1 MLRGKFLSWW
11 QISFCRGDVSS
22 RDTKLAIAALL
33 GAALLWA
40 RNASAG
46 IVMNPASKNLR
57 AFLYA
62 IRRSEHLASDVASGM
77 DYWTF
82 YGGSRFLSSH
92 DHPALTGEKSG
103 VRLPD
108 QMCINAGFAPGCVS
122 TAAGAYQ
129 INVPTWREFRR
140 AGGWGP
146 ELTDFS
152 PESQDEAARRIIA
165 RENALSAVEAG
176 DWETALQLVGNRW
189 ASLPTSTSGQGG
201 RTFAQFAEYLYT
213 ALGMLDGGIDVDI
226 A

>member
-1 MLRGKFLSWW
+1 M
-11 QISFCRGDVSS
+11 SS
-22 RDTKLAIAALL
+22 RDTKLIVAALF
-33 GAALLWA
+33 GAALLWSK
-40 RNASAG
+40 NATAG
-46 IVMNPASKNLR
+46 VFSMSPNLR

-62 IRRSEHLASDVASGM
+62 IRRSEHTAADVESGI

-82 YGGSRFLSSH
+82 YGGSRFLSAH

-129 INVPTWREFRR
+129 INVPTWREFRA
-140 AGGWGP
+140 AGAWGP

-152 PESQDEAARRIIA
+152 ESSQDEAARRIIV
-165 RENALSAVEAG
+165 REGAIDAVESG
-176 DWETALQLVGNRW
+176 DWDTALVLVGNRW

-201 RTFAQFAEYLYT
+201 RTYAQFA
-213 ALGMLDGGIDVDI
+213 DFIDEGLRRG
-226 A
+226 

>member
-1 MLRGKFLSWW
+1 M
-11 QISFCRGDVSS
+11 
-22 RDTKLAIAALL
+22 AALF

-46 IVMNPASKNLR
+46 IVMKPASRNLR

-62 IRRSEHLASDVASGM
+62 IRRSEHSAADVASGM

-82 YGGSRFLSSH
+82 YGGSRFLSAH

-129 INVPTWREFRR
+129 INVPTWKEFRR

-146 ELTDFS
+146 ELPDFS
-152 PESQDEAARRIIA
+152 IESQDEAARRIIA

-201 RTFAQFAEYLYT
+201 RTFGQFAEYLDIG
-213 ALGMLDGGIDVDI
+213 LGMQDGGVDVNL